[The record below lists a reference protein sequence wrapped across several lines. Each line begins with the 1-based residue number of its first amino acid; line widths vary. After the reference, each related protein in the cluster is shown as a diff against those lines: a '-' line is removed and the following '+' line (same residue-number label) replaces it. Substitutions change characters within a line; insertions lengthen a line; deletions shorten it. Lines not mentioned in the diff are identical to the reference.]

1 MTFVIFIIKH
11 WNITIYFLSFVCDH
25 NSRLRLF
32 MFHRYVCVSG
42 GKKCSFFGKFGVLG
56 FFETPV
62 LRFALLL
69 YYWRVLPGQLFV
81 VSTLIWLWFLCLVRD
96 TFKIKWNRMKN
107 LLLFFSIRQFYI
119 LLELV
124 TSNVTIAKFQLS
136 VNCISKVSEFWIRNI
151 LQWVLRLNLK
161 KHQITNSY
169 DKTLDF
175 KEGENIIR
183 SI

>member
-1 MTFVIFIIKH
+1 MFVFRKIWRALFFWNTRFEIRPFAFLLTCSSRATFRG
-11 WNITIYFLSFVCDH
+11 IYIDLTMISLPCYRHLQDKVKQDKK
-25 NSRLRLF
+25 F
-32 MFHRYVCVSG
+32 M
-42 GKKCSFFGKFGVLG
+42 
-56 FFETPV
+56 
-62 LRFALLL
+62 
-69 YYWRVLPGQLFV
+69 
-81 VSTLIWLWFLCLVRD
+81 
-96 TFKIKWNRMKN
+96 
-107 LLLFFSIRQFYI
+107 LLFFSIRQFYI

-124 TSNVTIAKFQLS
+124 TSNVTIAMFQLS